1 MYDSD
6 DAKAFWDIPV
16 FAENQELGAN
26 RIDVRTIDRKKRQ
39 VIALE
44 MSCSWIESRSKK
56 EEEKTLKY
64 SPLRWEVKQL
74 YPRYEIQI
82 NIIRYVL
89 GGWSSNLDT
98 SIRELLGSRSKDV
111 LRNMQ
116 KSVLSSTLNIALT
129 FKVAT

>member
-1 MYDSD
+1 MPRP
-6 DAKAFWDIPV
+6 FRDISV

-64 SPLRWEVKQL
+64 SPLRWELKQL
-74 YPRYEIQI
+74 YPRYEIDI
-82 NIIRYVL
+82 L
-89 GGWSSNLDT
+89 GNNTTLFKFKNMFRQKLLPSS
-98 SIRELLGSRSKDV
+98 V
-111 LRNMQ
+111 
-116 KSVLSSTLNIALT
+116 
-129 FKVAT
+129 